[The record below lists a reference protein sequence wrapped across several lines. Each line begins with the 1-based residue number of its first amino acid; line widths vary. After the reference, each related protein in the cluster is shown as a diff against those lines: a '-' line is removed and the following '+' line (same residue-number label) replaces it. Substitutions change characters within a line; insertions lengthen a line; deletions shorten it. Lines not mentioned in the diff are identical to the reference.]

1 MENLNLKG
9 NSRQGL
15 AGATLGF
22 FVGFAAVALY
32 GATASVFKHS
42 FLDLNPI
49 LLALLV
55 AIPNLSGSLLR
66 IPFAAWV
73 DVNGGKKP
81 FIVLLLLS
89 IVGMTGLYVI
99 MAFFKQDLGGCYSQL
114 LIFGALSGCGI
125 ATFSVGV
132 SQASY
137 WFPQDK
143 QGIALGIYGGV
154 GNLAP
159 GIFTLLLPN
168 IALPLL
174 GLSGSYLAWLI
185 FLIIGTI
192 AYAVIGKNA
201 WYFQLI
207 NSGAEKEEARKIASE
222 KYGQELFPNNKLSES
237 LMISAK
243 TLKTWALVLVYF
255 TTFGGFLALTSWL
268 PTYFTS
274 FFKLNLKMAGLLTA
288 VYSIATSL
296 IRIYGGKISDK
307 RGGEY
312 TSAAALIVMLIG
324 AVCMTITSSLPIA
337 VLGILLLAAGMGVT
351 NAAVFKI
358 LPKAVPHAVGG
369 ASGWVGGLGAF
380 GGFVI
385 PPFMASFIDKT
396 GRSLSGYQKG
406 FLIFVVL
413 SVISFLIVNFLR
425 INSVKKER

>member
-1 MENLNLKG
+1 MENPNLRG
-9 NSRQGL
+9 NSKQGL
-15 AGATLGF
+15 TGATLGF

-32 GATASVFKHS
+32 GATASVFKQS

-73 DVNGGKKP
+73 DVNGGRKP

-89 IVGMTGLYVI
+89 IVGMVGLYVI
-99 MAFFKQDLGGCYSQL
+99 MAFFKQDLGRCYSLL

-137 WFPQDK
+137 WFPQSK

-168 IALPLL
+168 VALPLL

-185 FLIIGTI
+185 FLIIGTT
-192 AYAVIGKNA
+192 AYSIIGKNA

-207 NSGAEKEEARKIASE
+207 DLGIKKEKAKKIASE
-222 KYGQELFPNNKLSES
+222 KYGQELFPHDKLSES

-243 TLKTWALVLVYF
+243 TLKTWALVLIYF

-274 FFKLNLKMAGLLTA
+274 FFKLDLKLAGILTA

-307 RGGEY
+307 RGGKY
-312 TSAAALIVMLIG
+312 TSEAALILMFIG
-324 AVCMTITSSLPIA
+324 AVCMTITSSLSAAIA
-337 VLGILLLAAGMGVT
+337 GILFLAAGMGVT

-358 LPKAVPHAVGG
+358 LPKAVPHAIGG

-396 GRSLSGYQKG
+396 GRSLNGYPNG

-413 SVISFLIVNFLR
+413 SAVSFLIVKFLK
-425 INSVKKER
+425 IDPIKEKR